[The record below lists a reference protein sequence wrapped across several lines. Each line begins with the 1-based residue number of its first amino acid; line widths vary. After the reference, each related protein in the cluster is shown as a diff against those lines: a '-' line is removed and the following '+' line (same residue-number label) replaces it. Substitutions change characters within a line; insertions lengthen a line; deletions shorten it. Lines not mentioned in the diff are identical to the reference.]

1 MKGFWGIVIAQFTG
15 AFNDNAFRWFLIGLA
30 TKDVTDEN
38 VKARIIALSASLFLI
53 PYLLVSMNAGSLAD
67 RFSKRKVLMVS
78 KGAEAVIMALIA
90 FAFVGTEGRE
100 VAEVSRFT
108 YLFILLFLLG
118 LQAAYYSPAKF
129 GALPEILPEKRL
141 SWGNGVLELTG
152 FIAIITGTACGPAL
166 LRLHLYVAPL
176 VFSSAALIGLAATWF
191 VPRVPPASPDRKV
204 RINPLHDL
212 MEHGGRLLANRLLFL
227 TLLGV
232 VYIWSLGLLFQLNV
246 AVYAEKNLGLVPEQ
260 LGYPMATVALGV
272 GAGCMLAGYLS
283 GKTIEI
289 GLVPLGA
296 AGTGLC
302 SIALYLTS
310 GSWWPS
316 FAVFLFL
323 GVFAGFFIVPTHAFL
338 QEESADEDKGGI
350 WAATNFLQTLGMLG
364 AAGIFYLLQAV
375 MGFDPDTVFL
385 IAGIFTL
392 LTAGLIAR
400 VLPETIGRLAVWVRT
415 WRGRPVLAG
424 QDNLP
429 PHGPI
434 LLVAS
439 GEPRPDGFLILSGT
453 RRLVRFVLPP
463 EALVTP
469 PTRATARW
477 LRAIFI
483 SGATPADALNTAIEA
498 ARKRLAEGEAVC
510 VFARPP
516 PALNGAGGA
525 GDLYRVALAKLMET
539 MVLPVVPV
547 RITGHV
553 DGAKRGGDDPFAGR
567 SSVVF
572 ERPWDRTVS
581 ADQVIARLE
590 DGGGA

>member
-30 TKDVTDEN
+30 TKDVSDEN

-53 PYLLVSMNAGSLAD
+53 PYLLVSMHAGSLAD

-78 KGAEAVIMALIA
+78 KAAEAAIMALIA
-90 FAFVGTEGRE
+90 FAFLGTEGGE
-100 VAEVSRFT
+100 VTEVSRFA
-108 YLFILLFLLG
+108 YLFVLLFLLG
-118 LQAAYYSPAKF
+118 IQAAYYSPAKF

-152 FIAIITGTACGPAL
+152 FIAIISGTACGPAL
-166 LRLHLYVAPL
+166 LPLHHFVAPL
-176 VFSSAALIGLAATWF
+176 VFSTVALIGLAATWF

-212 MEHGGRLLANRLLFL
+212 LEHGGRLLANRLLFL

-272 GAGCMLAGYLS
+272 GVGCMLAGYLS
-283 GKTIEI
+283 GRTIEI

-296 AGTGLC
+296 AGTALC
-302 SIALYLTS
+302 SVALYLTS

-323 GVFAGFFIVPTHAFL
+323 GLFAGFFIVPTHAFL

-350 WAATNFLQTLGMLG
+350 WAATNFLQTLGMLC
-364 AAGIFYLLQAV
+364 AAGVFYILQAV
-375 MGFDPDTVFL
+375 LRLGPDTVFL

-392 LTAGLIAR
+392 GTAGLIAW
-400 VLPETIGRLAVWVRT
+400 VLPETIGRLAVWLRA
-415 WRGRPVLAG
+415 WRRRPLLAG

-439 GEPRPDGFLILSGT
+439 GEPRPEGFLILSGT
-453 RRLVRFVLPP
+453 RRLVRFVIPP
-463 EALVTP
+463 EVLVSKP
-469 PTRATARW
+469 IRAAARW
-477 LRAIFI
+477 LRAILI
-483 SGATPADALNTAIEA
+483 SGTTPEDALSAAMEA

-510 VFARPP
+510 MFARPP
-516 PALNGAGGA
+516 TALNGAGGI
-525 GDLYRVALAKLMET
+525 YRIALVKLMET

-547 RITGHV
+547 RIAV
-553 DGAKRGGDDPFAGR
+553 DGEGSGAGGRP
-567 SSVVF
+567 SIVF
-572 ERPWDRTVS
+572 ERPWDRTVP
-581 ADQVIARLE
+581 ADRVLAAME
-590 DGGGA
+590 DGTP